1 MAKYLLEVSYTLD
14 GIRGLKA
21 EGGSAR
27 RKAAEDAVKSL
38 GGTVESFY
46 FAFGGADVYLVA
58 DMPGQVDAA
67 AVSLAVCAGGGAR
80 TKTVVLLTAEEMDQ
94 AAKRNVGYRPPGG

>member
-1 MAKYLLEVSYTLD
+1 MAKYLLEVSYTLE
-14 GIRGLKA
+14 GIKGLKA

-27 RKAAEDAVKSL
+27 RKVAEDAVKSL
-38 GGTVESFY
+38 GGSIEAFY

-67 AVSLAVCAGGGAR
+67 ALSLAVCAGGGVRA
-80 TKTVVLLTAEEMDQ
+80 KTVVLLTAQEMDE
-94 AAKRNVGYRPPGG
+94 AARRSVEYRPPGA